1 MRVAVVLAVI
11 FMSSMFSSGSV
22 AAADR
27 VVLDGREVGC
37 TTRCVASRNPG
48 GGWNVSDCCGG
59 RVRWVINPVRT
70 RPS

>member
-1 MRVAVVLAVI
+1 MRVAITFAVLCASTI
-11 FMSSMFSSGSV
+11 FLPEDAM
-22 AAADR
+22 AADT
-27 VVLDGREVGC
+27 VVLDGREVSC
-37 TTRCVASRNPG
+37 TTRCVVGRNRG